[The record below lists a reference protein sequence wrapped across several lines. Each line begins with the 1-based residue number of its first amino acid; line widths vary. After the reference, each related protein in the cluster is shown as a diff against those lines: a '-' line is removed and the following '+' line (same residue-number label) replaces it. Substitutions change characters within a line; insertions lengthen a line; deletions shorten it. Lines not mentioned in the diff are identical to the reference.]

1 MKVGKA
7 MRDACSRHCDSK
19 RDDKVMKQKSF
30 SWHRILFGIMVMSL
44 IAGCASTNE
53 RVDICPEPQSQ
64 SPEYVIG
71 AGDQLQIF
79 VWRNPELS
87 TTVPVRPDGEISV
100 PLVED
105 MTAVGKTPTQL
116 ARDIET
122 VLAEYLR
129 VPKVNI
135 IVATQGTANQ
145 IQVVGQ
151 VNAPQSLPYREDIRV
166 LDVVIGVG
174 GLAEFAAG
182 NRSKIV
188 RQVDGRTVECR
199 VRLDDL
205 TKDGDMKQN
214 LFMYP
219 GDVLIVPESRF

>member
-1 MKVGKA
+1 
-7 MRDACSRHCDSK
+7 MRRKLPARYK
-19 RDDKVMKQKSF
+19 
-30 SWHRILFGIMVMSL
+30 ILLGMMMLSLMV
-44 IAGCASTNE
+44 GCASTNE
-53 RVDICPEPQSQ
+53 RVEVCPEPESQ

-116 ARDIET
+116 ARDIEV

-135 IVATQGTANQ
+135 IVATQGSSNQ

-199 VRLDDL
+199 VKLDDL
-205 TKDGDMKQN
+205 TKDGDMTQN

>member
-1 MKVGKA
+1 MMMKILSPIRGIILI
-7 MRDACSRHCDSK
+7 
-19 RDDKVMKQKSF
+19 VMLSV
-30 SWHRILFGIMVMSL
+30 L
-44 IAGCASTNE
+44 AGCASVNE
-53 RVDICPEPQSQ
+53 RVEVCPEPESQ

-116 ARDIET
+116 ARDIEI

-135 IVATQGTANQ
+135 IVATQGSSNQ

-188 RQVDGRTVECR
+188 RQVDDRTVECR
-199 VRLDDL
+199 VKLDDL
-205 TKDGDMKQN
+205 VKDGDMSQN

>member
-1 MKVGKA
+1 MKFKIWPFA
-7 MRDACSRHCDSK
+7 R
-19 RDDKVMKQKSF
+19 VMM
-30 SWHRILFGIMVMSL
+30 GIAV
-44 IAGCASTNE
+44 IVFQAGCAST
-53 RVDICPEPQSQ
+53 DFLAATCPEPESQ
-64 SPEYVIG
+64 SPDYVIG

-87 TTVPVRPDGEISV
+87 VSVPVRPDGEISV

-116 ARDIET
+116 ARDIEV
-122 VLAEYLR
+122 VLGEYLR
-129 VPKVNI
+129 TPKVNI
-135 IVATQGTANQ
+135 IVATQGTSNQ

-151 VNAPQSLPYREDIRV
+151 VGAPSSLAYREDIRV

-188 RQVDGRTVECR
+188 RKYEGGTVECT
-199 VRLDDL
+199 VKLDDL
-205 TKDGDMKQN
+205 VKDGDMSQN
-214 LFMYP
+214 IFMYP

>member
-1 MKVGKA
+1 MKNLHMRSGLIVGA
-7 MRDACSRHCDSK
+7 MMLVLLAS
-19 RDDKVMKQKSF
+19 
-30 SWHRILFGIMVMSL
+30 
-44 IAGCASTNE
+44 CASTNE
-53 RVDICPEPQSQ
+53 RVDVCPEPQSQ
-64 SPEYVIG
+64 SPDYVIG

-116 ARDIET
+116 ARDIEV

-135 IVATQGTANQ
+135 IVATQGSSNQ

-151 VNAPQSLPYREDIRV
+151 VNTPQSLPYREDIRV

-174 GLAEFAAG
+174 GLADFAAG

-188 RQVDGRTVECR
+188 RQLDGRTVECR
-199 VRLDDL
+199 VKLDDL
-205 TKDGDMKQN
+205 VKDGDMSQN